1 MILVAKEGSL
11 RNEEDHHLEIRKAKD
26 GERVVSVL
34 NEVSF
39 GFVAVDSKT
48 MCIAT

>member
-1 MILVAKEGSL
+1 MILLAEEGSL

-26 GERVVSVL
+26 GERVASVL

-39 GFVAVDSKT
+39 WFVAIDSKN
-48 MCIAT
+48 MFIAT